1 MFDENNVILK
11 AAVISDVHISYT
23 EYAVDEIVDKLN
35 GYASAIA
42 DLYDISG
49 GDLDAIMMCGDYSSI
64 GNAEQARTFAQG
76 TRVIFDEIFKEKQP
90 KLLIGMG
97 NHDTCWNQKH
107 YHSMRAK
114 EWYEIFAE
122 YGLTAEFSDKSDIEN
137 GNIRID
143 IDKNGRQY
151 AFLYVETDW
160 YAENSFKSETL
171 KWLDEMLY
179 EITTENPYRFVF
191 VGMHAPVSESGIYG
205 TDKKLESG
213 ADWATS
219 KNNIDKILSKY
230 HQAVVFSGHTH
241 FSAELE
247 TTMMQKNYTAI
258 NVPPVM
264 SLGYYTSFT
273 QPLIDGKYETYID
286 GISDSEEHGMGMYIE
301 VDSSDNMRIK
311 RVNFTRNR
319 AKCEVLKSKTIDN
332 PAVGTWPGEPDK
344 FSWLELRSCA
354 VIKNEQPSFYKPD
367 WIIDTPDDKGKF
379 LEKYS
384 KIRGDIEPPKFLEDA
399 TMVLKESKDN
409 GIKISFPAAYSEA
422 KVLFYKIKITDIK
435 EGTEKEF
442 RVLGNWVD
450 INKGVVVGSTHKDA
464 KAFEYELPPVVS
476 DNESCVISVSAM
488 DEYGNESKPLIA
500 KLS

>member
-1 MFDENNVILK
+1 MFDENNIILK
-11 AAVISDVHISYT
+11 AAVISDLHISYT
-23 EYAVDEIVDKLN
+23 EYSVNEIVDKLN

-114 EWYEIFAE
+114 EWYEIFEE
-122 YGLTAEFSDKSDIEN
+122 YSLTADFSDKSDVEN

-151 AFLYVETDW
+151 TFLYVETDW

-171 KWLDEMLY
+171 EWLDKMLY
-179 EITTENPYRFVF
+179 EITTETPNRFVF

-205 TDKKLESG
+205 TDKELESG

-241 FSAELE
+241 FSGELE
-247 TTMMQKNYTAI
+247 TTIMQKNYTAI

-264 SLGYYTSFT
+264 SLGYYTS
-273 QPLIDGKYETYID
+273 LNNK
-286 GISDSEEHGMGMYIE
+286 HGMGMYIE
-301 VDSSDNMRIK
+301 VDSMDNMRIK

-319 AKCEVLKSKTIDN
+319 AKCEVLKSETIDN
-332 PAVGTWPGEPDK
+332 PSVGTWPGEPDK
-344 FSWLELRSCA
+344 FTWLELKSCT

-367 WIIDTPDDKGKF
+367 WIIDVPDDKGKF

-384 KIRGDIEPPKFLEDA
+384 KIRGDIEPPKFSENA
-399 TMVLKESKDN
+399 TMVLKESKAD
-409 GIKISFPAAYSEA
+409 GIKISFPVAYSGA
-422 KVLFYKIKITDIK
+422 KILFYKIKITDIK
-435 EGTEKEF
+435 DGVEKEF

-450 INKGVVVGSTHKDA
+450 INKGVAAGNTHKDA

-476 DNESCVISVSAM
+476 DKESYVISISAM
-488 DEYGNESKPLIA
+488 DEYGNESKPLTVR
-500 KLS
+500 LS